1 MKVFISFS
9 SKEQDRAEEVCKF
22 LETNGISCFISSR
35 DLIPGEEYAR
45 QLVDNMDSADAVVLV
60 MSKAANE
67 SPHVL
72 REIEHAVSHRITIL
86 VYPIEEVV
94 LSKSMEY
101 FLMAHQWIR
110 GESSQNDLLLE
121 GLRHLETIKEE
132 GLEHD
137 PKRFLGDETDGPM
150 KMPSSRGESPKKSI
164 KVTKK
169 GIAVSFVIVLAVA
182 IIIAGG
188 IFTTKAI
195 NRIKYKKAVETLLS
209 NIKPGDEVNFG
220 SYDYATIE
228 WRVLKV
234 NDDRTMVLV
243 SKDIIAMKVFDSAEG
258 GEYNMYDG
266 ADYYSYA
273 NHDVSD
279 EDLLLKIRGNN
290 DWAESNI
297 RTWLNSTQEEVYYA
311 DRAPSMKAA
320 GSNAYDTEE
329 GFLHTFTEEELALI
343 VPTINE
349 TRANSHSENVKD
361 GMITTTDLIYLLS
374 SDELSMF
381 KDAKFKM
388 YAAPSWSCQYEDEN
402 VGTYEQF
409 RDMYNTDNYYWWL
422 RDNAG
427 DKINE
432 VYLAC
437 TEVEDDVKFVPQSVG
452 AYPYGVRPAV
462 TVKMDSEYW
471 VDEYDAKQLIKGE

>member
-150 KMPSSRGESPKKSI
+150 KKPSSRGKARKSQLRLQRRELLFHSL
-164 KVTKK
+164 
-169 GIAVSFVIVLAVA
+169 SFW
-182 IIIAGG
+182 
-188 IFTTKAI
+188 
-195 NRIKYKKAVETLLS
+195 RSQLLS
-209 NIKPGDEVNFG
+209 Q
-220 SYDYATIE
+220 
-228 WRVLKV
+228 
-234 NDDRTMVLV
+234 
-243 SKDIIAMKVFDSAEG
+243 AE
-258 GEYNMYDG
+258 
-266 ADYYSYA
+266 
-273 NHDVSD
+273 
-279 EDLLLKIRGNN
+279 
-290 DWAESNI
+290 
-297 RTWLNSTQEEVYYA
+297 
-311 DRAPSMKAA
+311 
-320 GSNAYDTEE
+320 
-329 GFLHTFTEEELALI
+329 FL
-343 VPTINE
+343 
-349 TRANSHSENVKD
+349 R
-361 GMITTTDLIYLLS
+361 
-374 SDELSMF
+374 
-381 KDAKFKM
+381 
-388 YAAPSWSCQYEDEN
+388 
-402 VGTYEQF
+402 
-409 RDMYNTDNYYWWL
+409 R
-422 RDNAG
+422 
-427 DKINE
+427 
-432 VYLAC
+432 
-437 TEVEDDVKFVPQSVG
+437 
-452 AYPYGVRPAV
+452 
-462 TVKMDSEYW
+462 
-471 VDEYDAKQLIKGE
+471 KQ